1 MVVQKFMVR
10 SLSARQA
17 TRRELELADMEEGTV
32 RPEPVPTP
40 TTQKDGEE
48 PAQGSAN
55 IPDEI
60 VLKQDTVAKLKNTF
74 KGLIWDNLDGATT
87 KFALRPLPLEFKCNK
102 NPKLSTQWKYP
113 MEWFKPLWLY

>member
-1 MVVQKFMVR
+1 MVVHEFMVR

-17 TRRELELADMEEGTV
+17 TRRELALEDLEEGTV
-32 RPEPVPTP
+32 RPKPVPTP

-48 PAQGSAN
+48 PAQGSTN

-87 KFALRPLPLEFKCNK
+87 KFALRPLPSEFK
-102 NPKLSTQWKYP
+102 
-113 MEWFKPLWLY
+113 